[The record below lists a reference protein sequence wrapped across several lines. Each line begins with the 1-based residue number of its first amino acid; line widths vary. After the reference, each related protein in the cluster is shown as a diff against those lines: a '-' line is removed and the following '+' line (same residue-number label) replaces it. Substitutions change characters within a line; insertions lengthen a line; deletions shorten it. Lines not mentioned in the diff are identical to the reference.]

1 MEIDVEKLMPVIT
14 DSHYNTIELLNES
27 LNNLIDALHIMQSTI
42 ENFDDAEC
50 LEINKNRMI
59 EFFNKFSK

>member
-14 DSHYNTIELLNES
+14 DSHFNTIELLS
-27 LNNLIDALHIMQSTI
+27 KSSNNLIDALNIMQSTI
-42 ENFDDAEC
+42 ENFDDTEC